1 MQNPLVSSIL
11 LLVAALVGYVI
22 GVMARRKQNADE
34 AQAALAENDPAA
46 APLPV
51 PDAAPAPLPAA
62 AVSPAEEAPLPGEH
76 IALRVLIDKKLR
88 WHLDLDGERLEDRP
102 ENLTPEQK
110 QRLLNVVIQIRPWLE
125 GKTAAPAAAPAPAP
139 APAPLVTPPAAPTR
153 ISLGESFRAVLQSEV
168 QGKKAPPPAIVSVVS
183 LIDDIL
189 QKNIADTPLAAR
201 KIKLE
206 EGGIGEVMV
215 WIGPT
220 RYALDAAPD
229 PEIKAAIQRAIAEFN
244 QGK

>member
-22 GVMARRKQNADE
+22 GVMARRKQDAE
-34 AQAALAENDPAA
+34 SAPVAPTQPEPAPIAPAQPEPAPAA
-46 APLPV
+46 AAPILP
-51 PDAAPAPLPAA
+51 
-62 AVSPAEEAPLPGEH
+62 EEH
-76 IALRVLIDKKLR
+76 CALQVVIDKKLR
-88 WHLDLDGERLEDRP
+88 WHIDLDGKRLEDAP

-110 QRLLNVVIQIRPWLE
+110 QRLVHVIVQIRPWLE
-125 GKTAAPAAAPAPAP
+125 GKIPAPAPAP
-139 APAPLVTPPAAPTR
+139 APAPVAIAPAAPPR

-168 QGKKAPPPAIVSVVS
+168 QGKKPQPPAILSVVS

-189 QKNIADTPLAAR
+189 QKNIAETPLAAR

-215 WIGPT
+215 WVGPT
-220 RYALDAAPD
+220 RYALEAVPD
-229 PEIKAAIQRAIAEFN
+229 PQVKAAIQAAIAEFN
-244 QGK
+244 QEK